1 MAENTPKPTRR
12 STTSSPAGRS
22 AATTRTTRSTT
33 ATKTGTTKTSTKT
46 ASSSSSNKQG
56 GSNKTLLILTCILGL
71 TTGFF
76 GWQFGVKSSE
86 LGDAIVV
93 KEEALSERD
102 KIKMELE
109 AQLEELN
116 ALKGDNEEMNANI
129 EKLKAE
135 LEAAMSEL
143 EGFREVG
150 DLESMRRYKA
160 QFFTFKKQVNS
171 LRKRVKELESE
182 NAKLTEENS
191 GLKVNLNDEKNKN
204 RRLSNE
210 NSDLNTKVSKGS
222 ILSTYQLSVNGVK
235 LGVGDKEKIKTKA
248 KKVEKI
254 RTCFTLS
261 ENKITSTGLKDV
273 FVRVVGPD
281 DKVLTDGGSNFNYKG
296 KSIAYSVKDEVDYQG
311 KAEDMC
317 LRIKN
322 PLGEFETGTY
332 RIEVYVDGHK
342 IGEENLRL
350 D

>member
-1 MAENTPKPTRR
+1 MAENTPKPT
-12 STTSSPAGRS
+12 GRS
-22 AATTRTTRSTT
+22 AATSGAGKTAATTRTTRSTT
-33 ATKTGTTKTSTKT
+33 ATKTNTAKTATKASKT
-46 ASSSSSNKQG
+46 ASSSNRG
-56 GSNKTLLILTCILGL
+56 GSNKTLLILTCLLGL

-86 LGDAIVV
+86 LSDAIVV
-93 KEEALSERD
+93 KEEAVSERD

-109 AQLEELN
+109 SQLEELN

-143 EGFREVG
+143 DGFREVG

-171 LRKRVKELESE
+171 LRKRVKELEAE
-182 NAKLTEENS
+182 NAKLNEENS
-191 GLKVNLNDEKNKN
+191 GLKVNLKDEKNKN

-210 NSDLNTKVSKGS
+210 NTDLNSKVSKGS

-261 ENKITSTGLKDV
+261 ENKITSTGMKDV

-281 DKVLTDGGSNFNYKG
+281 DKVLTDGGSNFNYNG

-311 KAEDMC
+311 SAEDMC

-322 PLGEFETGTY
+322 PLGEFESGNY
-332 RIEVYVDGHK
+332 RIEVYVDGYK
-342 IGEENLRL
+342 IGEKSLRL